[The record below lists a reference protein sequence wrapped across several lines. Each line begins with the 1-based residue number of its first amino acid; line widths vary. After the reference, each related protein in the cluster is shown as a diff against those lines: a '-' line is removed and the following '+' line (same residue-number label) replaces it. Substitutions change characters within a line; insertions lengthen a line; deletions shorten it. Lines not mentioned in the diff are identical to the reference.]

1 MSRKKFFDVD
11 TDGLAKILTR
21 RGGVFFAI
29 LELIQNAWDQNVKRV
44 LVELEPIPNRRAC
57 WLRVEDD
64 DAKGFSDLT
73 HAFTLCAESDKKSNP
88 MKRGRFNLG
97 EKLVIAVCEECQISS
112 T

>member
-73 HAFTLCAESDKKSNP
+73 HAFTYYHRSQSRPKPSV
-88 MKRGRFNLG
+88 
-97 EKLVIAVCEECQISS
+97 EK
-112 T
+112 